1 MKKITI
7 LFGLLFILLSCSSE
21 NTKEEANNSVDS
33 LNYPESNIWWNDTVF
48 YEIFIRSFYDSNN
61 DGRGDI
67 NGIIEKL
74 DYLNDGDP
82 NTNSD
87 LGING
92 IWLMPISPSPS
103 YHGYDIID
111 YKEINPEYGTLN
123 DFRNL
128 IKECHQRGIKVI
140 IDFVGNHSSDQ
151 HPWFKSSVEGSSKR
165 NWYRWSTTKPNYKG
179 PWGQEVWH
187 KKNNAYYYGA
197 FWSGM
202 PDLNYSNIE
211 VTNEIKNLIKYW
223 YQDIKVDGFRVDAV
237 KHWIEEGSNQEN
249 TTSTLN
255 WWRDLYAFQ
264 KNLDPSIMMVGEVWS
279 SSSEIVKYS
288 DDRLDYCF
296 EFDLSSSIINAVKN
310 NSFGNLKSKIS
321 ELQGLYPNSQ
331 YGSFLTNHDQN
342 RSFEQIG
349 YNLNKSKLA
358 ASLLLTLPGIPYVY
372 YGEEI
377 AMLGKKPDEDIRKP
391 MQWSDAIYGGFSNSN
406 PWRNL
411 NNNYLEYNVEKMQKD
426 KNSLWSHYSKFI
438 KLRTKNKVISQGKV
452 KILESNNTD
461 IFAYIK
467 SFENSNMLIIH
478 NFSSLDKK
486 SFSININ
493 NSALSAGNYNFNEIF
508 NNSKIDGVEI
518 SSSSKL
524 NFENESSVIKKHET
538 LIFNIIKN

>member
-7 LFGLLFILLSCSSE
+7 LFGLMFILLSCSSE
-21 NTKEEANNSVDS
+21 NTKEEENNSVDS

-61 DGRGDI
+61 DGIGDI

-123 DFRNL
+123 DFKNL

-342 RSFEQIG
+342 ICQE
-349 YNLNKSKLA
+349 
-358 ASLLLTLPGIPYVY
+358 
-372 YGEEI
+372 
-377 AMLGKKPDEDIRKP
+377 
-391 MQWSDAIYGGFSNSN
+391 GF
-406 PWRNL
+406 
-411 NNNYLEYNVEKMQKD
+411 
-426 KNSLWSHYSKFI
+426 
-438 KLRTKNKVISQGKV
+438 
-452 KILESNNTD
+452 
-461 IFAYIK
+461 
-467 SFENSNMLIIH
+467 
-478 NFSSLDKK
+478 
-486 SFSININ
+486 
-493 NSALSAGNYNFNEIF
+493 
-508 NNSKIDGVEI
+508 
-518 SSSSKL
+518 
-524 NFENESSVIKKHET
+524 
-538 LIFNIIKN
+538 